1 MRDILIN
8 LKPNTK
14 NIEYKKNVAIYGAG
28 EAGIQLAKSL
38 NLANTHNLKFFIDDN
53 SNIWNRY
60 IEGIPIKSRRYL
72 LQNVKSIDQL
82 LIAIPSLNKKEKKK
96 IINFAQNLKIPI
108 LKVPSLKDIYC
119 GISKIN
125 SLKHIEIGDI
135 LGREP
140 VKDFKSFIKSDIFN
154 SIVCVT
160 GAGGSI
166 GSELCAQLVK
176 LNPYKIILIEQS
188 EHALYQ
194 INNKLSKLKNNNTEI
209 ISFLGNCSD
218 LLFLEN
224 IFKKYQIKIILHA
237 AAYKHVPIVE
247 KNPLTG
253 IANNVFSTRELCLT
267 AIKFN
272 VKKMMFISTDKAVR
286 PSSIM
291 GASKRLA
298 ELIMIYLSLN
308 HLKNDD
314 NPCFS
319 MVRFGNVLGSSGSVV
334 PLFNKQIS
342 EGGPITITHPDV
354 VRYFMTIEEA
364 AQLVLQA
371 TILGKGGDLF
381 HLDMGDQVS
390 IKHLA
395 YQLVQLRGLTIK
407 DKNNPNG
414 DIDIKFTGL
423 RDGEKLYEE
432 LLINGNSKSTSHPY
446 IYRVDEDKVYFEDFW
461 NKLLEMEKSIKDN
474 NLNLC
479 LKLLKQFVPEW
490 EKYN

>member
-1 MRDILIN
+1 M
-8 LKPNTK
+8 
-14 NIEYKKNVAIYGAG
+14 
-28 EAGIQLAKSL
+28 
-38 NLANTHNLKFFIDDN
+38 
-53 SNIWNRY
+53 
-60 IEGIPIKSRRYL
+60 
-72 LQNVKSIDQL
+72 
-82 LIAIPSLNKKEKKK
+82 
-96 IINFAQNLKIPI
+96 
-108 LKVPSLKDIYC
+108 
-119 GISKIN
+119 
-125 SLKHIEIGDI
+125 
-135 LGREP
+135 
-140 VKDFKSFIKSDIFN
+140 
-154 SIVCVT
+154 
-160 GAGGSI
+160 
-166 GSELCAQLVK
+166 
-176 LNPYKIILIEQS
+176 IEQS

-218 LLFLEN
+218 LSFLEN
-224 IFKKYQIKIILHA
+224 IFNKYQIKIILHA

-298 ELIMIYLSLN
+298 ELIMIYFS
-308 HLKNDD
+308 LKNSE
-314 NPCFS
+314 NYESPCFS

-364 AQLVLQA
+364 AQLVIQA
-371 TILGKGGDLF
+371 AMLGKGGDLF

-414 DIDIKFTGL
+414 DIEIKFTGL

-446 IYRVDEDKVYFEDFW
+446 IYRVDEEKVYFKDFW
-461 NKLLEMEKSIKDN
+461 NKLLELEKSIKDN
-474 NLNLC
+474 DLNLS
-479 LKLLKQFVPEW
+479 LQLLKEFVPEW
-490 EKYN
+490 DKSN

>member
-1 MRDILIN
+1 M
-8 LKPNTK
+8 
-14 NIEYKKNVAIYGAG
+14 G
-28 EAGIQLAKSL
+28 
-38 NLANTHNLKFFIDDN
+38 KFISFCW

-60 IEGIPIKSRRYL
+60 IDGIPIKSRKYL
-72 LQNVKSIDQL
+72 LKKVKSIDQL

-96 IINFAQNLKIPI
+96 IIHFAQSLKIPI
-108 LKVPSLKDIYC
+108 LKVPSIKDIYS

-125 SLKHIEIGDI
+125 TLKHIEIEDI
-135 LGREP
+135 LGRES
-140 VKDFKSFIKSDIFN
+140 VKDFKSIIKSDIFN
-154 SIVCVT
+154 SIICVT

-166 GSELCAQLVK
+166 GSELCSQLIK
-176 LNPYKIILIEQS
+176 LNPYKIILIEQN

-194 INNKLSKLKNNNTEI
+194 INNKLCKLKNSNTEI

-218 LLFLEN
+218 LSFLEN
-224 IFKKYQIKIILHA
+224 IFQKYPIKIILHA

-247 KNPLTG
+247 NNPLTG

-267 AIKFN
+267 ANKFN
-272 VKKMMFISTDKAVR
+272 IKKMMFISTDKAVR

-298 ELIMIYLSLN
+298 ELIMIYFS
-308 HLKNDD
+308 LKNSENDES
-314 NPCFS
+314 PCFS

-364 AQLVLQA
+364 AQLVIQA

-381 HLDMGDQVS
+381 HLDMGDPVS

-414 DIDIKFTGL
+414 DIEIKFTGL

-432 LLINGNSKSTSHPY
+432 LLINGNSESTSHPY
-446 IYRVDEDKVYFEDFW
+446 IYKVDEEKVYFKDFW
-461 NKLLEMEKSIKDN
+461 NKLLEIEKSIKDN
-474 NLNLC
+474 NLNLS
-479 LKLLKQFVPEW
+479 LQLLKEFVPEW
-490 EKYN
+490 DKSN